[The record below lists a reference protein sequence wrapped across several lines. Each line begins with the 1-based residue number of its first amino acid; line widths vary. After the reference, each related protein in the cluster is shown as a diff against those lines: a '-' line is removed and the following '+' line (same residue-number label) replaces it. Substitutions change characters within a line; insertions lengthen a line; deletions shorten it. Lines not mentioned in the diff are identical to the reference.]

1 MIKAILVDDEE
12 RSIENLS
19 KLLSSYCKEIE
30 IVAKACSVKDAYA
43 KIQEHRPDLVFLD
56 IDMPPYTGFDLLKK
70 YDELPFD
77 VIFVTAYDYYAIDA
91 IKFSALY
98 YIMKPIKV
106 EELKDAV
113 AKAIKL
119 NLKKNRVQTEFIKQ
133 LDTQKDKLKRI
144 VINTIK
150 ESELI
155 ELENIL
161 YIEADN
167 VYSTIHLSNSKK
179 VICSQRS
186 IKDYEEMLLDKGFFR
201 CHKSFLVNIKQI
213 AGLDRH
219 EGSDIVLKDKTH
231 IPLAR
236 RRKEEL
242 MSLIGG

>member
-213 AGLDRH
+213 ASLDRH
-219 EGSDIVLKDKTH
+219 EGSDIVLKDKSH